1 VLEGGWY
8 HSGDIGHFDAEG
20 YLYVV
25 SRKNDMIISGGENI
39 YPAEIEAVLEE
50 CPAIA
55 EASVVGRPDERWGE
69 MVVAAVAL
77 KPGVVMSE
85 AEVLALLAGRI
96 ARYKQPREVRFV
108 AALPRSAIGK
118 VKKQELRALV
128 TSVTA

>member
-1 VLEGGWY
+1 
-8 HSGDIGHFDAEG
+8 
-20 YLYVV
+20 
-25 SRKNDMIISGGENI
+25 MIISGGENI

-55 EASVVGRPDERWGE
+55 EVSVVGRPDERWGE

-77 KPGVVMSE
+77 KPGAVMSE

-108 AALPRSAIGK
+108 TALPRSAIGK
-118 VKKQELRALV
+118 VKKQELRASLV
-128 TSVTA
+128 SSATA